1 MATNLR
7 FAIIL
12 CSICTIAV
20 ISASIDST
28 TDIVAETS
36 NVSKVSN
43 ESSVKYLIHGSN
55 ESVNVLNN
63 STSISNKYILN
74 QKELENIQKVIM
86 KRIQNPTQ
94 R

>member
-86 KRIQNPTQ
+86 KRRQNPTQ